1 MKKHLFLTIVILFA
15 VVLASCAPAAAP
27 AEEAPAVEEVVVEEV
42 AEEAEEVVEAPT
54 FDGEIQI
61 GVLAPLTGPVPTYG
75 DATVKG
81 ITMATEEWNAMGG
94 VLGKEIKLI
103 IEDGACDADS
113 AVNGANKLIDQ
124 DGVNYII
131 GEVCSSATIPASLIS
146 EAAGVLQITPTSTN
160 ANVTLD
166 LDGNTKEFVFRAC
179 FIDPFQGFVMAKF
192 ATDQG
197 HKTAFVMLD
206 QGNDYVLGLAE
217 QFALHF
223 ASMGGEVVGT
233 EAYTDTD
240 TDFSAILAKVAD
252 SGAEV
257 LYLPDY
263 YPIVNLVGAQ
273 AKQLGVTAVM
283 MGGDGWDSSDLDR
296 AAAEGGYFSN
306 HYSPDDERQIVVDW
320 VSKYEAEHGV
330 IPDALATLAYDA
342 ANLLFAAIAKADVDD
357 SAAVAA
363 AMETLEYEA
372 VSGLVTFDEFHNP
385 EKGAVVLHVKDGEIE
400 FAAAI
405 AP

>member
-1 MKKHLFLTIVILFA
+1 MKKHLFLSVVIVIATL
-15 VVLASCAPAAAP
+15 VLSACGPKAADTIKVALIAP
-27 AEEAPAVEEVVVEEV
+27 
-42 AEEAEEVVEAPT
+42 
-54 FDGEIQI
+54 I
-61 GVLAPLTGPVPTYG
+61 TGPVPTYG

-81 ITMATEEWNAMGG
+81 ATFAMNEWNEKGG
-94 VLGKEIKLI
+94 VLGKEIELI

-113 AVNGANKLIDQ
+113 SVNAGNKVIDQ

-131 GEVCSSATIPASLIS
+131 GEVCSGATLPLALIA
-146 EAAGVLQITPTSTN
+146 EEAGVLQITPTSTN
-160 ANVTLD
+160 ADVTLS
-166 LDGNTKEFVFRAC
+166 LDGSTKDTVFRAC

-192 ATDQG
+192 ASDEG
-197 HKTAFVMLD
+197 YKTAFVMAD
-206 QGNDYVLGLAE
+206 QGNDYTTGLAD
-217 QFALHF
+217 QFEIHF
-223 ASMGGEVVGT
+223 AAMGGELVGR

-296 AAAEGGYFSN
+296 AAAEGGYYSN
-306 HYSPDDERQIVVDW
+306 HYSPDDERQVVVDW

-342 ANLLFAAIAKADVDD
+342 ANLLFAAIEKAGVDD

-363 AMETLEYEA
+363 AMEAIEYEA
-372 VSGLVTFDEFHNP
+372 VSGTVTYDELHNP
-385 EKGAVVLHVKDGEIE
+385 EKGAVVLHVIDGEIE

>member
-1 MKKHLFLTIVILFA
+1 MKKNFILVVIVLGTLVLSA
-15 VVLASCAPAAAP
+15 CGPKAAETVKVGVVAP
-27 AEEAPAVEEVVVEEV
+27 
-42 AEEAEEVVEAPT
+42 
-54 FDGEIQI
+54 I
-61 GVLAPLTGPVPTYG
+61 TGPVPTYG
-75 DATVKG
+75 DSTVKG
-81 ITMATEEWNAMGG
+81 ITFAMEEWNAKGG
-94 VLGKEIKLI
+94 VLGKDIELV

-113 AVNGANKLIDQ
+113 SVNAGNKLIDQ

-131 GEVCSSATIPASLIS
+131 GEVCSSATLPLALIS
-146 EAAGVLQITPTSTN
+146 EEAGVLQITPTSTN
-160 ANVTLD
+160 KDVTLS
-166 LDGNTKEFVFRAC
+166 LDGSTKPTVFRAC
-179 FIDPFQGFVMAKF
+179 FIDPFQGYVMAKF

-197 HKTAFVMLD
+197 YKTAFVMLD

-217 QFALHF
+217 QFDKHF
-223 ASMGGEVVGT
+223 TDFGGEVVGT

-283 MGGDGWDSSDLDR
+283 MGGDGWDSADLDR
-296 AAAEGGYFSN
+296 AAADGGYYSN
-306 HYSPDDERQIVVDW
+306 HYSPGDKRQIVVDW

-342 ANLLFAAIAKADVDD
+342 ANLLFAAIAEAGADD

-363 AMETLEYEA
+363 ALEAIEYDA
-372 VSGLVTFDEFHNP
+372 VSSLVTFDEFHNP
-385 EKGAVVLHVKDGEIE
+385 VKGAVVLNVADGEIE
-400 FAAAI
+400 YI
-405 AP
+405 ANIEPQQ

>member
-1 MKKHLFLTIVILFA
+1 MKKHLFLTVVILFA

-27 AEEAPAVEEVVVEEV
+27 AEEAPAAEEP
-42 AEEAEEVVEAPT
+42 AEEAPAEAAETVKVGVVSP
-54 FDGEIQI
+54 I
-61 GVLAPLTGPVPTYG
+61 TGPVPTYG
-75 DATVKG
+75 ESTVKG
-81 ITMATEEWNAMGG
+81 ITFAMDEWNAKGG
-94 VLGKEIKLI
+94 VLGKDIELV
-103 IEDGACDADS
+103 IEDGGCDADS
-113 AVNGANKLIDQ
+113 AVNAGNKLIDQ

-131 GEVCSSATIPASLIS
+131 GEVCSSATLPLALIS
-146 EAAGVLQITPTSTN
+146 EEAGVLQITPTSTN
-160 ANVTLD
+160 EDVTLS
-166 LDGNTKEFVFRAC
+166 LDGSTKPTVFRAC

-197 HKTAFVMLD
+197 FKTAFVMLD
-206 QGNDYVLGLAE
+206 QGNDYVLGLAGE
-217 QFALHF
+217 FDKHF
-223 ASMGGEVVGT
+223 TELGGEVVGT

-283 MGGDGWDSSDLDR
+283 MGGDGWDSADLDR
-296 AAAEGGYFSN
+296 AAADGGYYSN
-306 HYSPDDERQIVVDW
+306 HYSPGDSRQIVVDW

-342 ANLLFAAIAKADVDD
+342 ANLLFAAIAEAGADD

-363 AMETLEYEA
+363 AMEALSYDA
-372 VSGLVTFDEFHNP
+372 VSSLVTFDEFHNP
-385 EKGAVVLHVKDGEIE
+385 VKGAVVLNVADGEIE
-400 FAAAI
+400 YI
-405 AP
+405 ANIEPQN